1 VESPRIV
8 QITESS
14 ALPEAELF
22 ARIAAVGALAP
33 AQRGRFAVQLRD
45 PGLSSR
51 ALASL
56 GSSLRAA
63 TRPHGIALVIND
75 RLDLALALGADG
87 VHLGRRSIAVADAR
101 ALLGP
106 AAWISVACH
115 DVDDVIRAATE
126 GAHAA
131 TLSPIFA
138 SPGKGT
144 PLGTTALRAAR
155 SALGGRPLALYALGG
170 VDRASAP
177 SCFAA
182 GADGVASIRA
192 DLSALL

>member
-1 VESPRIV
+1 VESPRVV

-14 ALPEAELF
+14 ALPEADLF
-22 ARIAAVGALAP
+22 ARIAAVSALAP

-56 GSSLRAA
+56 GARLRAA

-87 VHLGRRSIAVADAR
+87 VHLGRRSLAVADAR

-115 DVDDVIRAATE
+115 DVDDVVRAATE
-126 GAHAA
+126 GADAA

-155 SALGGRPLALYALGG
+155 SALGGRPLALHALGG

-182 GADGVASIRA
+182 GADGVAAIRA

>member
-1 VESPRIV
+1 M
-8 QITESS
+8 QITDSS

-22 ARIAAVGALAP
+22 ARIASAGALAP
-33 AQRGRFAVQLRD
+33 ARRGRFAVQLRD
-45 PGLSSR
+45 PELSSR

-56 GSSLRAA
+56 GARLRAA
-63 TRPHGIALVIND
+63 TSPLGVALVIND

-87 VHLGRRSIAVADAR
+87 VHLGRRSVAVADAR

-106 AAWISVACH
+106 TAWISVACH
-115 DVDDVIRAATE
+115 DVDDVQRAATE
-126 GAHAA
+126 GADAM
-131 TLSPIFA
+131 TLSPIFT

-155 SALGGRPLALYALGG
+155 SALSAFGGRPLALYALGG

-192 DLSALL
+192 DLSAFL

>member
-1 VESPRIV
+1 MEPPRVV

-22 ARIAAVGALAP
+22 ARVAAVGALAP
-33 AQRGRFAVQLRD
+33 ARRGRFAVQLRD

-56 GSSLRAA
+56 GAALRAA
-63 TRPHGIALVIND
+63 TRPHGVALVIND

-87 VHLGRRSIAVADAR
+87 VHLGRRSVAIAEAR

-126 GAHAA
+126 GADAA

-192 DLSALL
+192 DLSVLL